1 MITKSFPNLQTL
13 SNTLAN
19 IFPEHMANHKV
30 NFILG
35 TGINIYVIFILTFCS
50 CRSDTQKDSQTK
62 NVILTDI
69 FHLKELNTTQIQSL
83 DTNKT
88 VVLIPGGILEEHG
101 PYLPSFTDGFWN
113 EKLTDTIAKA
123 IAKRKDWKVLIF
135 PTIPLGNS
143 GANDVGMKYSFPGTY
158 TVRFETLRS
167 IFMDIATEL
176 GEQGFKNIFIIH
188 GHGAP
193 NHQRALDQT
202 ADYFNETY
210 DGKMVNLMGLNPVI
224 LNWFDASQTLQQQKE
239 DGFTIHAGMAE
250 TSSMLYLVPHL
261 VDSNYKQATPFT
273 GNTMEDLIEIAKSPK
288 WKGYFG
294 SQRIATSRYGQDAWN
309 RNSKMFIQYVLD
321 ILDNKL
327 DLDTVVRFG
336 DYSKQSKI
344 DVMLDSLSL
353 KEEQRR
359 KKKQLSWLE
368 KSGLK

>member
-1 MITKSFPNLQTL
+1 MNKSCFVL
-13 SNTLAN
+13 
-19 IFPEHMANHKV
+19 I
-30 NFILG
+30 
-35 TGINIYVIFILTFCS
+35 IFILTFYS
-50 CRSDTQKDSQTK
+50 CKSHTQKDLQSKTVYPA
-62 NVILTDI
+62 NI
-69 FHLKELNTTQIQSL
+69 FRLKELNTTQIGSF
-83 DTNKT
+83 DKSRI

-101 PYLPSFTDGFWN
+101 PYLPSFTDGYWN

-123 IAKRKDWKVLIF
+123 IAARMDRDVLIF

-143 GANDVGMKYSFPGTY
+143 GANEVGLKYSFPGTY
-158 TVRFETLRS
+158 TVRFETLRA

-210 DGKMVNLMGLNPVI
+210 QGKMVNLMGLNPII
-224 LNWFDASQTLQQQKE
+224 LNWFDAPKTIQQQKE

-261 VDSNYKQATPFT
+261 VDSNYKHATPFA
-273 GNTMEDLIEIAKSPK
+273 GNSMEELIEIGKNPQ

-294 SQRIATSRYGQDAWN
+294 SQRIATPQYGQDAWN
-309 RNSKMFIQYVLD
+309 RNSKMFTQYVLD
-321 ILDNKL
+321 VLDNKIN
-327 DLDTVVRFG
+327 LDTVVRFS
-336 DYSKQSKI
+336 DYSKQSII

-353 KEEQRR
+353 KEEERR
-359 KKKQLSWLE
+359 KEKHQEWLE
-368 KSGLK
+368 KKGIK